1 MRGKVSL
8 PVLVLSD
15 NRITPAHAGKSV
27 LKTRDVNVKKDH
39 PRTCEEK
46 YGGTIYATKKIG
58 ITPAHAG
65 KSPPEGGKGGL

>member
-1 MRGKVSL
+1 MRGK
-8 PVLVLSD
+8 D
-15 NRITPAHAGKSV
+15 
-27 LKTRDVNVKKDH
+27 RDLFQLLLHCQNH